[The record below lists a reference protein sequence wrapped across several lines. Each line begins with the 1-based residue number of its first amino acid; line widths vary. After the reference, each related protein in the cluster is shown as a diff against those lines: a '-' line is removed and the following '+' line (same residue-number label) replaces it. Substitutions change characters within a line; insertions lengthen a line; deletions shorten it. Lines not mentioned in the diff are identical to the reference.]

1 MLGKPL
7 FYVADLINGTLHI
20 EYLDLRVVSE
30 LTVAVAFG
38 LQEIIGTV
46 ANGSQRATW
55 VRFTQGFR
63 HVHCRWHAV
72 HDHASVPADPLTGK
86 ALNNL
91 FPETGGSPSC
101 RKRVRPMEMQVAE
114 PSMGRLTKELISATG
129 EKRTVR

>member
-1 MLGKPL
+1 MPALFMLGKPL

-46 ANGSQRATW
+46 ANGSHRATW

-63 HVHCRWHAV
+63 HVHCPWHAV
-72 HDHASVPADPLTGK
+72 HHHASVPADPLTGK

-91 FPETGGSPSC
+91 TP
-101 RKRVRPMEMQVAE
+101 
-114 PSMGRLTKELISATG
+114 
-129 EKRTVR
+129 